1 MPPGASMPELWLLG
15 SSDFSAQLAAQR
27 GLGFAFAHHI
37 NQDLAIPAH
46 CAFIANIF
54 KPSQYQTEPRAIL
67 AVSVICAETDEEA
80 ARLAQPAN
88 LVWLRFQRG
97 NFREPLPSLEDA
109 ENYPYTEAEREFLQA
124 TRRRMFVGSP
134 ETVRRELG
142 ALAETAGADEIMVT
156 TFIHEHAARRRSY
169 ELLARAFEI

>member
-1 MPPGASMPELWLLG
+1 MISARSWLRNAVWASPSRITSIKIWR
-15 SSDFSAQLAAQR
+15 FPHY
-27 GLGFAFAHHI
+27 AFT
-37 NQDLAIPAH
+37 
-46 CAFIANIF
+46 ANIF
-54 KPSQYQTEPRAIL
+54 SLRNIKPRLRAIL
-67 AVSVICAETDEEA
+67 AVSVICAESDEAA

-109 ENYPYTEAEREFLQA
+109 ENYPYTDAEREFLQA

-142 ALAETAGADEIMVT
+142 TLAETADADEIMVT
-156 TFIHEHAARRRSY
+156 TFIPDHAARRRSY